1 MKVRFGDVVKEV
13 KVNIDRAQNPYEF
26 YVAGD
31 HMDSEDFKIC
41 RRGRF
46 ATDDVGPAFT
56 RYFKPGQILYGS
68 RRAYLKKVC
77 VADFEGI
84 CANTT
89 FVFESK
95 DANKLDQRML
105 PFLMLSDGFTK
116 WSIQHS
122 KGSTNPYVLFSDLT
136 DYEFD
141 LPPIEKQRELA
152 ELLWAANDLK
162 ESYKKLIVAT
172 DEMLKAKFREMF
184 GDGELVASEGIV
196 DLESVCETFIDGD
209 WIEAKD
215 QSDSGIRLVQ
225 TGNVG
230 DGVYLDRPEKAR
242 WISEQTF
249 SRLHCTD
256 IVAGDILI
264 SRLPDPIGRACILPE
279 GLGRAITAVD
289 CTIVRLHKVI
299 LPHFLIAITQS
310 TSYMMQIAKLT
321 AGTTRARVSRG
332 NLGKIKIPLP
342 PLSLQQE
349 FVEIARKSDE
359 TKAALKK
366 SIADVESMIKG
377 IING

>member
-1 MKVRFGDVVKEV
+1 MKVRFGDIVKEV
-13 KVNIDRAQNPYEF
+13 KVNVDRAQNPYEF

-31 HMDSEDFKIC
+31 HMDSEDFKIR

-68 RRAYLKKVC
+68 RRTYLKKVC

-95 DANKLDQRML
+95 DASKLDQRIL

-122 KGSTNPYVLFSDLT
+122 KGSTNPYVLFSDLA

-184 GDGELVASEGIV
+184 GECGAGKWPLVRFEDVAPSRLGKMLDAKKQTGKWMRPYLANTNVQWFHFDLTELREMDFNEEDQVEFSLEDG
-196 DLESVCETFIDGD
+196 DLLVCEGG
-209 WIEAKD
+209 E
-215 QSDSGIRLVQ
+215 
-225 TGNVG
+225 VG
-230 DGVYLDRPEKAR
+230 RCAVWHNELEECYFQKAIHR
-242 WISEQTF
+242 V
-249 SRLHCTD
+249 RCKPDKL
-256 IVAGDILI
+256 
-264 SRLPDPIGRACILPE
+264 LPDYVAFWFKQETERGSLSSV
-279 GLGRAITAVD
+279 G
-289 CTIVRLHKVI
+289 K
-299 LPHFLIAITQS
+299 
-310 TSYMMQIAKLT
+310 
-321 AGTTRARVSRG
+321 GTTIAHLPG
-332 NLGKIKIPLP
+332 EKLKNLPINLP
-342 PLSLQQE
+342 PLANQQE
-349 FVEIARKSDE
+349 FVEIARKADE

-366 SIADVESMIKG
+366 SIADVDNVIKG
-377 IING
+377 LING

>member
-31 HMDSEDFKIC
+31 HMDSEDFRIR

-68 RRAYLKKVC
+68 RRTYLKKVC

-105 PFLMLSDGFTK
+105 PFLMLSDGFTR

-122 KGSTNPYVLFSDLT
+122 KGSTNPYVLFSDLA

-172 DEMLKAKFREMF
+172 DEMLKAKFRSVTDPLVGSGMVQKLDDFVEDDRPICYGILMPGEEIVGGVPVIKVRDF
-184 GDGELVASEGIV
+184 PNGEILFDKLIHTSREIDENYRRSRLRAGDLLISIRGSVGRIAEVPPALENANITQDTARLTIKPEFDRNYVRGVLESAPIQRELEKNTKGVAIRGINIGFLRELMLPVASV
-196 DLESVCETFIDGD
+196 
-209 WIEAKD
+209 
-215 QSDSGIRLVQ
+215 
-225 TGNVG
+225 
-230 DGVYLDRPEKAR
+230 
-242 WISEQTF
+242 
-249 SRLHCTD
+249 
-256 IVAGDILI
+256 
-264 SRLPDPIGRACILPE
+264 RAQE
-279 GLGRAITAVD
+279 ELG
-289 CTIVRLHKVI
+289 
-299 LPHFLIAITQS
+299 
-310 TSYMMQIAKLT
+310 
-321 AGTTRARVSRG
+321 
-332 NLGKIKIPLP
+332 
-342 PLSLQQE
+342 
-349 FVEIARKSDE
+349 EIARKADE

-366 SIADVESMIKG
+366 SIADVESVIKG
-377 IING
+377 LING